1 MGRNLDI
8 DSCYDLKDENIESF
22 RMRGF
27 VKLKD
32 VLSPEVLAHFGAE
45 FTRVVHSSNKQN
57 LPMEERN
64 TYQKAFI

>member
-45 FTRVVHSSNKQN
+45 FTQVVHSIN
-57 LPMEERN
+57 
-64 TYQKAFI
+64 